1 MRLLLAEDDTQLGQ
15 TLAKGLR
22 EHAYAVDIA
31 EDGAAALYQAA
42 MNEYDLI
49 ILDVMM
55 PRKNG
60 FVVCRELR
68 ERGNRTPVLMLTARD
83 TVADKIAGLDAG
95 GDDYLPKP
103 FAFDELLARLR
114 ALLRRG
120 RELFPSKM
128 VVHDLTVDTRAQTA
142 HRNGRLLPLTTKEY
156 SLLEFLARNVGC
168 VVDREAICA
177 HVWDDN
183 HDPFSN
189 AIEVYINRLRRK
201 VDAPEEKPLIHTRR
215 GAGYVLGP
223 APADTPPAPTTASAK
238 ATVPSG
244 VKTGPRA
251 DSE

>member
-15 TLAKGLR
+15 TLTKGLR
-22 EHAYAVDIA
+22 EHAYAVDVA
-31 EDGAAALYQAA
+31 TDGAAALYQAA
-42 MNEYDLI
+42 INEYDLI

-55 PRKNG
+55 PRKDG
-60 FVVCRELR
+60 FTVCRELR
-68 ERGNRTPVLMLTARD
+68 ARGNRTPVLMLTARD

-120 RELFPSKM
+120 HELLPSKI
-128 VVHDLTVDTRAQTA
+128 VVRDLVVDTQAQTA
-142 HRNGRLLPLTTKEY
+142 HRKGRLLPLTTKEY
-156 SLLEFLARNVGC
+156 TLLEFMARNAGSVLG
-168 VVDREAICA
+168 REAICA

-201 VDAPEEKPLIHTRR
+201 VDGPDEEPLIHTRR
-215 GAGYVLGP
+215 GAGYML
-223 APADTPPAPTTASAK
+223 S
-238 ATVPSG
+238 
-244 VKTGPRA
+244 R
-251 DSE
+251 